1 MDFNLGTQLYQNSSV
16 APSKPAS
23 DGGDMPATRDEQRRA
38 TMYVKLAP
46 VGDLEVNDT
55 DKRSYFM
62 LTVLFCKS

>member
-1 MDFNLGTQLYQNSSV
+1 M